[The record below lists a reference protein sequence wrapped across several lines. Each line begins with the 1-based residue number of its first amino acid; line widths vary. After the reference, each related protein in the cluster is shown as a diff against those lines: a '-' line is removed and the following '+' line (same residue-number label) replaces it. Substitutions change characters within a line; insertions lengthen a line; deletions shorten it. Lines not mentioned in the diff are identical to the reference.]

1 MFYDIWFKFYDQF
14 RCDLTPH
21 MYIIKHSILGV
32 SVKCVG
38 VGAEKISINTHVQC
52 GSVRSEK
59 LLCAECAGVPK
70 LAAHKYS
77 VYLEKIRW
85 KNWLPENASQNFPS
99 FVLKESI
106 G

>member
-1 MFYDIWFKFYDQF
+1 MSYDVIFKVYDQF

-21 MYIIKHSILGV
+21 EHHKKYSIFGV
-32 SVKCVG
+32 PVKCAGVG
-38 VGAEKISINTHVQC
+38 VAKLSKNAHVRC

-77 VYLEKIRW
+77 VI
-85 KNWLPENASQNFPS
+85 
-99 FVLKESI
+99 
-106 G
+106 